1 MLAHFGRGNPRK
13 RGRSIKKQLV
23 ALNTDDALSD
33 VAEEFEAQQGH
44 QEGLEERDLLELKEM
59 GEEIKNS
66 NDSGREG
73 MCSSNLV

>member
-1 MLAHFGRGNPRK
+1 M
-13 RGRSIKKQLV
+13 KKQQV

-33 VAEEFEAQQGH
+33 VVEEFEAQQGY

-66 NDSGREG
+66 SDSGGEG
-73 MCSSNLV
+73 MCSSDLV